1 MLFSF
6 DAIESLPFFS
16 KLPFNSKEKRILGV
30 VILLSSVTTI
40 FAVTTL
46 LLFRAT
52 EPSPVSEAEQIK
64 DTVEVPLYIYDDLE
78 VEAILTKIELLIYQD
93 SFFIAGAYLE
103 RLSENEYQTD
113 RKKLITAKLLLAQD
127 RLYEARQLIEPFIM
141 EQPTNVL
148 LAIDYI
154 KTFSAHEIVESDW
167 KTILP
172 DLTGSARIMTSVAEI
187 LMPVEPEEA
196 FVILRR
202 SFEINGESS
211 HTASL
216 LGHFYSLPLSTENF
230 ETSRMYY
237 EKAIVLGDSSSEI
250 YSQYALTLQKQW
262 ELEDPSD
269 ETYTKAEFAY
279 KMALERFPDN
289 QNIMYNLAEL
299 YSEKSHNAILAEQ
312 FYLNALA
319 ENEYF
324 WQASFKLGL
333 LYLQNN
339 KFTGAL
345 ERLYQAL
352 SASPNNVRILHQIAV
367 THEKNS
373 EPSEALLIYE
383 KILAIEPTDPI
394 ASYKVQFL

>member
-16 KLPFNSKEKRILGV
+16 KLPFNSKEKRILGI
-30 VILLSSVTTI
+30 VILVSSVTTI
-40 FAVTTL
+40 FALTTL

-52 EPSPVSEAEQIK
+52 EPSPISEAEQIK
-64 DTVEVPLYIYDDLE
+64 DTVEIPQYIYDDFE
-78 VEAILTKIELLIYQD
+78 VEAILTKIELLISQD
-93 SFFIAGAYLE
+93 SFFTAGQYLE
-103 RLSENEYQTD
+103 RLGESEYQD
-113 RKKLITAKLLLAQD
+113 ERKKLLTAKLLLDQK
-127 RLYEARQLIEPFIM
+127 RLYEAREIIEPLIQ
-141 EQPTNVL
+141 EQPSNVL

-154 KTFSAHEIVESDW
+154 KTFTAHELVESDW
-167 KTILP
+167 KSLVP
-172 DLTGSARIMTSVAEI
+172 ELTESSRIMTFVAEI
-187 LMPVEPEEA
+187 LMPIEPEEA

-202 SFEINGESS
+202 SFEINNRSS

-216 LGHFYSLPLSTENF
+216 LGHFYALPLSTENF
-230 ETSRMYY
+230 ETSRSYY
-237 EKAIVLGDSSSEI
+237 EKAIALGDSSSEI
-250 YSQYALTLQKQW
+250 FSKYALTLQNQW

-269 ETYTKAEFAY
+269 ETYAKAEFAY

-299 YSEKSHNAILAEQ
+299 YSEKNQNALLAEQ
-312 FYLNALA
+312 FYLNALG

-352 SASPNNVRILHQIAV
+352 SASPNNVRILHQIAI
-367 THEKNS
+367 THEKNA
-373 EPSEALLIYE
+373 EPTEALLIYE